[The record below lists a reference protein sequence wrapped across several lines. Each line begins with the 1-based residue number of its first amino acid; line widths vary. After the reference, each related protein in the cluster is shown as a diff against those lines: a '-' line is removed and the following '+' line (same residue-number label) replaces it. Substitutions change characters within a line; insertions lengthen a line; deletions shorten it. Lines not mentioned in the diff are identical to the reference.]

1 MQIMINNSNNKAPP
15 VLAGSLAIPSQH
27 CKFVI
32 THAERAPGAPWW
44 CCEGWSWH
52 TAWHRKRGCCDPRCS
67 TRRPG
72 AKAQGQ
78 ALLLHRG
85 LAPQAD
91 GSFFLAW
98 QLVEAGPSATK
109 TCCCSFRQA
118 QPSSV
123 YSASSSRTPQKGA
136 DGCRE
141 LLITRLL
148 SVACHLL
155 QSHLTEHANGH
166 TGTH

>member
-91 GSFFLAW
+91 GSFFWHGSWLRLAPRPPKPAVVA
-98 QLVEAGPSATK
+98 LGKLSLLPSIQHRAAEHH
-109 TCCCSFRQA
+109 R
-118 QPSSV
+118 
-123 YSASSSRTPQKGA
+123 
-136 DGCRE
+136 RE
-141 LLITRLL
+141 QMG
-148 SVACHLL
+148 VG
-155 QSHLTEHANGH
+155 NY
-166 TGTH
+166 